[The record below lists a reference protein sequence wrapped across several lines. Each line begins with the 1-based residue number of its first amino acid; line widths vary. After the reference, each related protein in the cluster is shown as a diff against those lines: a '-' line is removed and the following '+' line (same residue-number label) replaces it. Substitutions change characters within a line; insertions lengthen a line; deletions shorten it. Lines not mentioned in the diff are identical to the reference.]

1 MAQVAVDRLYFFVAH
16 FKQSFG
22 RFDGFHPEKGF
33 RGARWVWRVWF
44 KFSTSEVEHLSIANM
59 TLGM

>member
-22 RFDGFHPEKGF
+22 RFDGFHSEKGF
-33 RGARWVWRVWF
+33 RGARRVWF
-44 KFSTSEVEHLSIANM
+44 KFSTSEVEHLSIGNM
-59 TLGM
+59 TLGI